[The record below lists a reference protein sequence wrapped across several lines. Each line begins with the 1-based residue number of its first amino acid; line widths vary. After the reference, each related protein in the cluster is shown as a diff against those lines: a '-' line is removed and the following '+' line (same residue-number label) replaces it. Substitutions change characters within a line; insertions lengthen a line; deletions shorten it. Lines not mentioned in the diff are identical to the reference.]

1 MPNNIENLICNCNKC
16 KSDFRLNS
24 YCLKT
29 LKNISVEDSNGR
41 FERLQLTILTC
52 PICNSERV
60 VQIDND
66 ESLYI
71 LNKQFTLNTVIGKRK
86 CNFKDTEKQE
96 KKLKYYSALLIQ
108 IRKDLNLKYNGSVY
122 YFQNKNK
129 KISINV
135 PDVKILDYSLEE

>member
-1 MPNNIENLICNCNKC
+1 MANDIKNLICICDKC
-16 KSDFRLNS
+16 KSDFKLNS

-29 LKNISVEDSNGR
+29 LKNVRVEYSN
-41 FERLQLTILTC
+41 ESLQLTILTC
-52 PICNSERV
+52 PICNSEEV

-122 YFQNKNK
+122 YFQNENK

>member
-1 MPNNIENLICNCNKC
+1 MANDIKNLICICDKC
-16 KSDFRLNS
+16 KSEFKLNS

-29 LKNISVEDSNGR
+29 LKNVRVEDSN
-41 FERLQLTILTC
+41 ESLQLTILTC
-52 PICNSERV
+52 PICNSEEV

-122 YFQNKNK
+122 YFQNENK

>member
-1 MPNNIENLICNCNKC
+1 MANDIKNLICICDKC
-16 KSDFRLNS
+16 KSDFKLNS

-29 LKNISVEDSNGR
+29 LKNVRVEDSN
-41 FERLQLTILTC
+41 ESLQLTILTC
-52 PICNSERV
+52 PICNSEEV

-122 YFQNKNK
+122 YFQNENK

>member
-1 MPNNIENLICNCNKC
+1 MANDIKNLICICDKC
-16 KSDFRLNS
+16 KSEFKLNS
-24 YCLKT
+24 ECLKT
-29 LKNISVEDSNGR
+29 LKNISVEDSN
-41 FERLQLTILTC
+41 ESLQLTILTC
-52 PICNSERV
+52 PICNSEEV

-122 YFQNKNK
+122 YFQNENK

>member
-1 MPNNIENLICNCNKC
+1 MANDIKNLICICDKC
-16 KSDFRLNS
+16 KSEFKLNS
-24 YCLKT
+24 ECLKT
-29 LKNISVEDSNGR
+29 LKNVRVEDSN
-41 FERLQLTILTC
+41 ESLQLTILTC
-52 PICNSERV
+52 PICNSEEV

-122 YFQNKNK
+122 YFQNENK

>member
-1 MPNNIENLICNCNKC
+1 MPNNIENLICNCDKC

-29 LKNISVEDSNGR
+29 LKNVRVEDSN
-41 FERLQLTILTC
+41 ESLQLTILTC
-52 PICNSERV
+52 PICKSEKI

-71 LNKQFTLNTVIGKRK
+71 LSKQFTLNAVIGKRK

-122 YFQNKNK
+122 YFQNENK
-129 KISINV
+129 KISINA
-135 PDVKILDYSLEE
+135 PDAKILDYSLAE

>member
-1 MPNNIENLICNCNKC
+1 MANDIKNLICICDKC
-16 KSDFRLNS
+16 KSDFKLNS

-29 LKNISVEDSNGR
+29 LKNVRVEDSN
-41 FERLQLTILTC
+41 ESLQLTILTC
-52 PICNSERV
+52 PICNSEEV

>member
-1 MPNNIENLICNCNKC
+1 MANDIKNLICICDKC
-16 KSDFRLNS
+16 KSDFKLNS

-29 LKNISVEDSNGR
+29 LKNVRVEDSN
-41 FERLQLTILTC
+41 ESLQLTILTC
-52 PICNSERV
+52 PICKSEKI

-71 LNKQFTLNTVIGKRK
+71 LSKQFTLNTVIGKRK

-122 YFQNKNK
+122 YFQNENK

>member
-1 MPNNIENLICNCNKC
+1 MANDIKNLICICDKC
-16 KSDFRLNS
+16 KSDFKLNS

-29 LKNISVEDSNGR
+29 LKNVRAEDSN
-41 FERLQLTILTC
+41 ESLQLTILTC
-52 PICNSERV
+52 PICKSEKI

-86 CNFKDTEKQE
+86 CNFKNTEKQE

-122 YFQNKNK
+122 YFQNENK